1 MKQLIGIALF
11 FILFISCIPAKYRGL
26 KEGMYAEIVTNKGN
40 ILLELYTEKVPKT
53 VANFVALVEGTNGK
67 LLDSLKGKNFYEG
80 IIFHRV
86 VPNFV
91 IQGGGFSSSGKK
103 SAGYVFTD
111 EFPRNEDGN
120 LIYKHDDQGVFSM
133 ANGGKGTNNSQ
144 FFITHR
150 AIPHLNGKHSVF
162 GKTIINSLERKEL
175 QKKHTDSLQLK
186 RAITLARMTVVNKIV
201 QNDTINTVGIIR
213 IGATAKNFN
222 AAVVFAA
229 EENKFKSAEE
239 SSAKEVEAKKEIAE
253 EKRYATYLKKKIIF
267 LEEKNESQARKT
279 GTGLRVLMLKETSG
293 KRVLASQKVTAK
305 YTVFTADG
313 KRVKSSDDL
322 DKPTVFDLNDTSR
335 PMISGLKEG
344 ILSLKEGEKARLFIP
359 YMIGFGNKKFGPF
372 PAKSDL
378 VFEVEILKIS
388 K

>member
-26 KEGMYAEIVTNKGN
+26 KEGIYAEIVTNKGN

-253 EKRYATYLKKKIIF
+253 ETRYATYLKKKIIF

-279 GTGLRVLMLKETSG
+279 GTGLRVLILKETSG

>member
-239 SSAKEVEAKKEIAE
+239 NSAKEVEAKKEIAE

>member
-239 SSAKEVEAKKEIAE
+239 NSAREVEAKKEIAE

-267 LEEKNESQARKT
+267 LEEKNESKARKT

-313 KRVKSSDDL
+313 KRVKSSEDL

>member
-253 EKRYATYLKKKIIF
+253 ETRYATYLKKKIIF

-279 GTGLRVLMLKETSG
+279 GTGLRVLILKETSG

>member
-279 GTGLRVLMLKETSG
+279 GTGLRVLILKETSG

>member
-26 KEGMYAEIVTNKGN
+26 KEGIYAEIVTNKGN

-80 IIFHRV
+80 ILFHRV

-201 QNDTINTVGIIR
+201 QNDTINTVEIIR

-279 GTGLRVLMLKETSG
+279 GTGLRVLILKETSG

>member
-26 KEGMYAEIVTNKGN
+26 KEGIYAEIVTNKGN

-267 LEEKNESQARKT
+267 LEEKNESKARKT

-313 KRVKSSDDL
+313 KRVKSSEDL

>member
-239 SSAKEVEAKKEIAE
+239 NSAKEVEAKKEIAE
-253 EKRYATYLKKKIIF
+253 EKRYAAYLKKKIIF

>member
-26 KEGMYAEIVTNKGN
+26 KEGIYAEIVTNKGN

-267 LEEKNESQARKT
+267 LEEKNESKARKT

>member
-26 KEGMYAEIVTNKGN
+26 KEGIYAEIVTNKGN

-253 EKRYATYLKKKIIF
+253 EKKYATYLKKKIIF
-267 LEEKNESQARKT
+267 LEEKNESKARKT

-313 KRVKSSDDL
+313 KRVKSSEDI

>member
-239 SSAKEVEAKKEIAE
+239 NSAKEVEAKKEIAE

-279 GTGLRVLMLKETSG
+279 GTGLRVLILKETSG

>member
-267 LEEKNESQARKT
+267 LEEKNESKARKT

>member
-239 SSAKEVEAKKEIAE
+239 NSAKEVEAKKEIAE

-267 LEEKNESQARKT
+267 LEEKNESKARKT

-313 KRVKSSDDL
+313 KRVKSSEDL

>member
-80 IIFHRV
+80 ILFHRV

-253 EKRYATYLKKKIIF
+253 ETRYATYLKKKIIF

-279 GTGLRVLMLKETSG
+279 GTGLRVLILKETSG

-313 KRVKSSDDL
+313 KRVKSSEDL

>member
-239 SSAKEVEAKKEIAE
+239 NSAKEVEAKKEIAE
-253 EKRYATYLKKKIIF
+253 ETRYATYLKKKIIF

>member
-26 KEGMYAEIVTNKGN
+26 KEGIYAEIVTNKGN

-239 SSAKEVEAKKEIAE
+239 NSAKEVEAKKEIAE

-279 GTGLRVLMLKETSG
+279 GTGLRVLILKETSG